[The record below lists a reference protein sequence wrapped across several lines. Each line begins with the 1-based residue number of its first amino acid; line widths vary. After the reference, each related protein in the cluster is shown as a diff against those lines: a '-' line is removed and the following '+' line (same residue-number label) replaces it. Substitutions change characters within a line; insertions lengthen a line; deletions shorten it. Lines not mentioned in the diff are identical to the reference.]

1 MMEKDVRQIN
11 TTALAFMG
19 DAVYE
24 VYVRKHVMETGQTN
38 ADRLHQMAV
47 PYVRAKG
54 QAQAVKTM
62 LTGFLSEEES
72 ALVRRARNR
81 KTISKPK
88 NADIID
94 YKMATA
100 FEALIGFLYLSGEES
115 RLEEVMAETVRIIEN
130 A

>member
-62 LTGFLSEEES
+62 LTGFLSEGES

-81 KTISKPK
+81 RTISKPK

-115 RLEEVMAETVRIIEN
+115 RLEEVMAEAVRIIEN

>member
-1 MMEKDVRQIN
+1 MEKDVRQIN

-62 LTGFLSEEES
+62 LTGFLSEGES

-81 KTISKPK
+81 RTISKPK

-115 RLEEVMAETVRIIEN
+115 RLEEVMAEAVRIIEN

>member
-81 KTISKPK
+81 RTISKPK

-100 FEALIGFLYLSGEES
+100 FVALIGFLYLSGEES
-115 RLEEVMAETVRIIEN
+115 RLEEVMAEAVRIIEN

>member
-81 KTISKPK
+81 RTISKPK

>member
-38 ADRLHQMAV
+38 ADRLHQMAG

-72 ALVRRARNR
+72 GLVRRARNR
-81 KTISKPK
+81 RTISKPK

-115 RLEEVMAETVRIIEN
+115 RLEEVMAEAVRIIEN

>member
-54 QAQAVKTM
+54 RHK
-62 LTGFLSEEES
+62 L
-72 ALVRRARNR
+72 
-81 KTISKPK
+81 SKPC
-88 NADIID
+88 
-94 YKMATA
+94 
-100 FEALIGFLYLSGEES
+100 
-115 RLEEVMAETVRIIEN
+115 
-130 A
+130 

>member
-47 PYVRAKG
+47 P
-54 QAQAVKTM
+54 
-62 LTGFLSEEES
+62 
-72 ALVRRARNR
+72 
-81 KTISKPK
+81 
-88 NADIID
+88 
-94 YKMATA
+94 
-100 FEALIGFLYLSGEES
+100 
-115 RLEEVMAETVRIIEN
+115 
-130 A
+130 

>member
-47 PYVRAKG
+47 HYVRAKG

-81 KTISKPK
+81 RTISKPK

-115 RLEEVMAETVRIIEN
+115 RLEEVMAEAVRIIEN

>member
-1 MMEKDVRQIN
+1 
-11 TTALAFMG
+11 
-19 DAVYE
+19 
-24 VYVRKHVMETGQTN
+24 
-38 ADRLHQMAV
+38 
-47 PYVRAKG
+47 
-54 QAQAVKTM
+54 M

-81 KTISKPK
+81 RTISKPK

-115 RLEEVMAETVRIIEN
+115 RLEEVMAEAVRIIEN

>member
-72 ALVRRARNR
+72 ALVRRARNSR
-81 KTISKPK
+81 TISKPK

-115 RLEEVMAETVRIIEN
+115 RLEEVMAEAVRIIEN